1 MKIGIYLAYEPHRKG
16 FSLKQE
22 GLSRYLAALLRSFCE
37 NDYKVTVACPKWSL
51 DAVSELLEDNNISK
65 DKIEFVY
72 PSSTPI
78 MLDLYLWW
86 SERKKSEKKRRKSR
100 ITSAA
105 INILDQMINV
115 LLSVK
120 NVTYFALIVVGMI
133 ILSILLLPI
142 GLLSLIVIFFATII
156 LKIWSF
162 FNHKKYSLVNIIKSN
177 KVLVR
182 ISSHIHTK
190 YSTVEVLERFRLGS
204 AKDIIRKINAMV
216 QKPDLWYCPMAF
228 WPEFNRIN
236 GIKVVCAPDLVTEQF
251 VHNFSQHKMGKATD
265 NVRKTIEGSKYFI
278 TYCNYLKQ
286 TLLIDK
292 FGKQEENIVAIPHAV
307 NNLLS
312 QIDVSSCFERDGFPY
327 DVNMRYA
334 RGVLKSARWNVM
346 NVQNYL
352 ASGWN
357 AFSLENVSY
366 IFYASQIRGNKNIL
380 TLVQAYEKLLKE
392 KNMPIKLFLTAN
404 INLDKQLYDYIYS
417 HRLQYD
423 VLFFFSVT
431 SQQLAA
437 LYMCADMVVNPTF
450 YEGGF
455 PFTFGEGMSVGTPSV
470 MSKIPQVTEV
480 LNERDFSNILFDPYD
495 VDDMA
500 NKIAYGLQHRD
511 EIYEKQQKV
520 FVSINERTWEDVG
533 REYVEAF
540 KYFIERERQETA
552 S

>member
-1 MKIGIYLAYEPHRKG
+1 MKIGIYLAYGPHKKD

-22 GLSRYLAALLRSFCE
+22 GLGRYMAALLKAFCE
-37 NDYKVTVACPKWSL
+37 NDYRVTVACPKWSL
-51 DAVSELLEDNNISK
+51 DTLNELLEDNNISK
-65 DKIEFVY
+65 DKIDFVY

-78 MLDLYLWW
+78 ILDLYLRW

-100 ITSAA
+100 ITRAA

-120 NVTYFALIVVGMI
+120 NVTYFALIVVGMT

-177 KVLVR
+177 KVLAG

-190 YSTVEVLERFRLGS
+190 YSTLEVLERFRLGS

-236 GIKVVCAPDLVTEQF
+236 GVKVVCAPDLVTEQF
-251 VHNFSQHKMGKATD
+251 VYDFSRLNVRKATD
-265 NVRKTIEGSKYFI
+265 DVRKTIEGGKYFI
-278 TYCNYLKQ
+278 AYCNYLKQ

-292 FGKQEENIVAIPHAV
+292 FGKREKDVVAIPHAL
-307 NNLLS
+307 NTLDRY
-312 QIDVSSCFERDGFPY
+312 IDVSSCFQRDGFPY

-334 RGVLKSARWNVM
+334 RAVLKSAAGNIM
-346 NVQNYL
+346 DVQHYM
-352 ASGWN
+352 ASGVN
-357 AFSLENVSY
+357 GFSLDDVSY
-366 IFYASQIRGNKNIL
+366 IFYASQVRSNKNIL
-380 TLVQAYEKLLKE
+380 NLVKAYEKLLKE

-404 INLDKQLYDYIYS
+404 INNDQQLHDYIYE
-417 HRLQYD
+417 RNLQYD
-423 VLFFFSVT
+423 VLFFYSVT

-437 LYMCADMVVNPTF
+437 LYKCADLVVNPTF

-480 LNERDFSNILFDPYD
+480 LNERDFGNILFDPYD
-495 VDDMA
+495 VEDMA

-511 EIYEKQQKV
+511 EIYQKQEKV
-520 FVSINERTWEDVG
+520 FASMNERTWEDVG

-540 KYFIERERQETA
+540 KYFIERQRQGSA